1 MRFGLLQLVFLVV
14 LAAFTFA
21 LPVQTVEEDTQLT
34 FLNEL
39 FARDIGME
47 IPRDVEENWA
57 LVQRGIEEGYY
68 DVDVLAKREVKVLT
82 DLFLS
87 MNKTGAGVQLIKG
100 FATNP
105 LTQLTTIQ
113 AVVSFI
119 KTQDLGELLKAA
131 ADSGLAT
138 DIVLMLFTHMEAFKG
153 LVQVGKALFTQGIIK
168 FKRDAFMKRDE
179 FSKRD
184 FFGTIWNGIQNIFGW
199 GSSSSSGSTQQQST
213 PTATATAQQQQQQTQ
228 QTQQGA
234 TPPPTPAPPRSSQ
247 TGTVPAIVLSG
258 SAVTSL
264 GELKITASAVPAQ
277 GSVSLGI
284 SVAAPNSASVAQQAG
299 ELATAAGVNTNAPLP
314 TFDANAIPT
323 GELAAADAIKMFNQ
337 LQGNNPAPVSVT
349 NTAGQITYVQPAGI
363 FGGIIGGIISGV
375 GDVVNGVG
383 QVVGGVVS
391 GVGNVVGGVVS
402 GVGGVVSGIFDGVGQ
417 AVSGVVGTLMGILDN
432 AQQALFTG
440 LLNAINLAGSF
451 EDICVS
457 LQKSGFGV
465 LVAYSLFADNEMHD
479 FDLKTVK
486 AAIDQDAL
494 TLLRILS
501 AASSLGIVTKVI
513 TDLFSSSKNSSITF
527 SFFVQVLFNFKSIFF
542 S

>member
-1 MRFGLLQLVFLVV
+1 MRFGILQSVFLVV

-34 FLNEL
+34 FLNDL

-105 LTQLTTIQ
+105 VTQSTTIQ

-119 KTQDLGELLKAA
+119 KTQDLGKLLKAA

-153 LVQVGKALFTQGIIK
+153 LVKVGKALFTQGIIK
-168 FKRDAFMKRDE
+168 FKRDAFMKRDG
-179 FSKRD
+179 FAKRD
-184 FFGTIWNGIQNIFGW
+184 IFGSIWNGIQNIFGW
-199 GSSSSSGSTQQQST
+199 GSSGSSGSTQQQST
-213 PTATATAQQQQQQTQ
+213 PTTKATATATAQQQQQQTQ

-258 SAVTSL
+258 SAVTNL
-264 GELKITASAVPAQ
+264 GESKITASAVPAQ
-277 GSVSLGI
+277 GSVSSGI
-284 SVAAPNSASVAQQAG
+284 SVAPPNSASVAQQAG

-323 GELAAADAIKMFNQ
+323 GESAAADAIKMFNQ
-337 LQGNNPAPVSVT
+337 LQGNNPAPVTVS
-349 NTAGQITYVQPAGI
+349 NTAGQVVTVAPAGI
-363 FGGIIGGIISGV
+363 FGNIIGGIISGV
-375 GDVVNGVG
+375 GGVVDGVG
-383 QVVGGVVS
+383 QVVGGI
-391 GVGNVVGGVVS
+391 VS

-417 AVSGVVGTLMGILDN
+417 VVTGVTKTLMGILDN
-432 AQQALFTG
+432 AQKTLFTG

-451 EDICVS
+451 DDICVS

-465 LVAYSLFADNEMHD
+465 SVAYSLFADSEMHD

-494 TLLRILS
+494 SLSRILS
-501 AASSLGIVTKVI
+501 AASSSGIVTRVI